1 MTVHRSARV
10 AEAIKEEVALILL
23 HRLKD
28 VRVQSA
34 SVTVVSVEVTGD
46 LSHATVFV
54 SIMGDDEHKEATFQ
68 GLHSA
73 AGYIR
78 SEIGKAIKLRST
90 PQIHFKLD
98 HSIEHGANI
107 TALLNRI
114 RQESD
119 SAAPERASHE
129 AGGED

>member
-34 SVTVVSVEVTGD
+34 NVTVVSVEVTGD

-54 SIMGDDEHKEATFQ
+54 SIMGDDDLKESVFE
-68 GLHSA
+68 GLYSA
-73 AGYIR
+73 AGFIR
-78 SEIGKAIKLRST
+78 SEIGKVIKLRST

-107 TALLNRI
+107 AALLNKI
-114 RQESD
+114 REEKDLAAAEQSTGES
-119 SAAPERASHE
+119 
-129 AGGED
+129 GGDA

>member
-54 SIMGDDEHKEATFQ
+54 SIMGDDDQKESVFE
-68 GLHSA
+68 GLYSA
-73 AGYIR
+73 AGFIR
-78 SEIGKAIKLRST
+78 SEVGKVIKLRST

-107 TALLNRI
+107 AALLNKI
-114 RQESD
+114 REEKDLTATEQAPSES
-119 SAAPERASHE
+119 
-129 AGGED
+129 GGGA